1 MSDRSLRL
9 LFALLLA
16 AGALFVFVTA
26 GALSERV
33 ATNFGPAGYANA
45 SMTRAGYRVYMLLMS
60 VGFPVLL
67 VGAIG
72 WLPRL
77 FPRHTNIPHRE
88 YWMAPVRQPQAFAIL
103 ERHALWLGC
112 AVVVFAC
119 AMHWLLLDANAR
131 TPPRLPLLPFLATL
145 ALFLGCVTA
154 WGIALHRAFRRP
166 DA

>member
-1 MSDRSLRL
+1 VSNHSLRL

-26 GALSERV
+26 GALPERV
-33 ATNFGPAGYANA
+33 ATNFGPGGYADA

-60 VGFPVLL
+60 AGFPVLL

-77 FPRHTNIPHRE
+77 FPRHTNVPHRD
-88 YWMAPVRQPQAFAIL
+88 YWMAPARQQQAFAIL

-131 TPPRLPLLPFLATL
+131 TPPRLPLLPFLAAL
-145 ALFLGCVTA
+145 ALILGCVAA
-154 WGIALHRAFRRP
+154 WGFALHRALRRP